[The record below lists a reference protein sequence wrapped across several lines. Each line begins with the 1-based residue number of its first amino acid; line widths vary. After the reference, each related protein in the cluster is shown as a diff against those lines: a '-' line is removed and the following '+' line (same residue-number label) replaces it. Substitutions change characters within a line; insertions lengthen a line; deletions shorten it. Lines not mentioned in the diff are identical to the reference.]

1 MPISHIVCIFRTAG
15 CHSSQRV
22 QTSKSLSSNGFV
34 ANTPSDDLL
43 SWARKDDLKGPCFGR
58 APIDEAD

>member
-1 MPISHIVCIFRTAG
+1 MPISHIVCIFRNAG

-43 SWARKDDLKGPCFGR
+43 SWARKDDLEGLCFRG
-58 APIDEAD
+58 AANDKVD